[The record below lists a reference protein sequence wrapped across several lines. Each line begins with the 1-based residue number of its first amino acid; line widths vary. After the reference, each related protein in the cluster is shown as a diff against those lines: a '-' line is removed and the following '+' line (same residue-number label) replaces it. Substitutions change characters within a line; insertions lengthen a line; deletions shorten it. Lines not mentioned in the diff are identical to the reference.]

1 MVVGNKEAKSVPV
14 AAPLPLPVCAPQP
27 KAAKKPVEPCDSGSD
42 ISRTKKMRKL
52 YHSTDDEDYDVATSS
67 RPKKSR
73 GECCKWFAPVA
84 APVPL
89 PTCDSGSDLSR
100 EKKARKAY
108 YSTDDEGERHLA
120 SPKANKPLVLGNI
133 DAKAPPVLP
142 LPICVPTCSIPKKSV
157 EPCDSGSD
165 VSREK
170 KTRKVYHSTDDEDE
184 EGMRI
189 KKPKFSCCKWFAPV
203 AAPVP
208 LPTCDS
214 GSDLSREK
222 KTRKVYLS
230 SDDEGE
236 RHLTSPTANKPMVLG
251 NIDAKAPPVLIPL
264 PVCDVTCKIP
274 KRSVEPCDSGSDV
287 SRTKKIRKLYHS
299 TDDEDYEA
307 ATSTRPKKCKLNC
320 CKWCAP
326 VAVPLPLPTC
336 DSGSDI
342 SRERKRRKVYLSS
355 DDEGERPL
363 ASPNANKPM
372 VLGNIDAKAPPVLIP
387 LPVCDATCKIPKR
400 SVEPCDSGSDLP
412 EPVSRKMNYSTDDE
426 DYDGPKVTNKFNG
439 CCAIKGRPP
448 IICDSGSDVSGPVP
462 RKIQCSSENEE
473 DEIIVIPVARKSK
486 ISCASCHS
494 CNRIRG
500 RGEGRPCK
508 RKG

>member
-89 PTCDSGSDLSR
+89 ATCDSGSDLSR

-108 YSTDDEGERHLA
+108 ISSDDEGERHLT
-120 SPKANKPLVLGNI
+120 SPTANKPMVIGNI
-133 DAKAPPVLP
+133 DAKPPPLCIP
-142 LPICVPTCSIPKKSV
+142 LPICVPTCKTRKKSV
-157 EPCDSGSD
+157 QPPDLEMRTAKLPPPPPFAAEVAKSTKEPS
-165 VSREK
+165 VKR
-170 KTRKVYHSTDDEDE
+170 
-184 EGMRI
+184 
-189 KKPKFSCCKWFAPV
+189 PKGQCCKWFAPV